1 MQIPFPSL
9 SPMIENKLITHGA
22 TTGRRA
28 SGRAGGFK
36 RVVLNARRTTR
47 REKGL
52 GTCLALAAASRKKTT
67 EADICCTSAFVY
79 LVVRIFFSRS
89 K

>member
-36 RVVLNARRTTR
+36 RVVLNAHRTTR

-52 GTCLALAAASRKKTT
+52 GTCLALAAASRKKLQGQTF
-67 EADICCTSAFVY
+67 AA
-79 LVVRIFFSRS
+79 LVLLYI
-89 K
+89 